1 MCKEEKGQTLDDKWI
16 EKFNAK
22 YPDKKLDRKTLRKY
36 LLDETLKK
44 NYEALKRLSET

>member
-1 MCKEEKGQTLDDKWI
+1 MKKDEKQMLDDKWI

-22 YPDKKLDRKTLRKY
+22 YPDKKLDRATLRKY
-36 LLDETLKK
+36 LLDETIKD